1 MESELSMENLKYT
14 GPFEAGESYIISCE
28 DLFYEFGVYAVWPK
42 DVKVVYINGGE
53 TTFENSLYCYKDG
66 FYSKGLK

>member
-42 DVKVVYINGGE
+42 DVKLFTLMEAKQLLKTVCIAIRMYSIQ
-53 TTFENSLYCYKDG
+53 KD
-66 FYSKGLK
+66 